1 MSEET
6 NNHPEAVV
14 VETTNPP
21 TEKSPPLRE
30 DRMTLFTCF
39 AERPKGLRFE
49 TQHEEEKVVL
59 FMRQHFIVNVPW
71 IAATCL
77 LLIAPFTILPFF
89 FSLVPFPIDLPPA
102 YGTIGLGFWYLATFG
117 YVLSNFMR
125 WYYNMYIVTTMRVI
139 DIDFIQLMYK
149 KFSETNLNRIE
160 DTNYAM
166 AGFWATFFN
175 FGHVYIQTAS
185 EVNQFEF
192 TSIPKPAQ
200 AVKVI
205 SELVKKENQ
214 GH

>member
-1 MSEET
+1 MSQEPPQTEAEET
-6 NNHPEAVV
+6 KEPAKEA
-14 VETTNPP
+14 P
-21 TEKSPPLRE
+21 KLRE
-30 DRMTLFTCF
+30 DKMTLFTCY

-49 TQHEEEKVVL
+49 TQHEEEQVVL

-71 IAATCL
+71 IAATIL

-102 YGTIGLGFWYLATFG
+102 FGTIGLGFWYLATFG

-125 WYYNMYIVTTMRVI
+125 WYYNMYIVTTMRII

-192 TSIPKPAQ
+192 TSIPNPAQ
-200 AVKVI
+200 AVKI
-205 SELVKKENQ
+205 IGELVKNENQ
-214 GH
+214 Q